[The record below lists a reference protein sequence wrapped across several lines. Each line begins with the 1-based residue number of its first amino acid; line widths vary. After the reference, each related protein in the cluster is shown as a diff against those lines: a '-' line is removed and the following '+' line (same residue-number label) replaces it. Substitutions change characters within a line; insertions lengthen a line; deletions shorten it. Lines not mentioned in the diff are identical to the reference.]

1 MISDRNRLSLWYR
14 DEKGE
19 DQNEHLFMNSF
30 IRRSETKI

>member
-1 MISDRNRLSLWYR
+1 MISEKGRFLLWYR

-30 IRRSETKI
+30 LRRSETKI